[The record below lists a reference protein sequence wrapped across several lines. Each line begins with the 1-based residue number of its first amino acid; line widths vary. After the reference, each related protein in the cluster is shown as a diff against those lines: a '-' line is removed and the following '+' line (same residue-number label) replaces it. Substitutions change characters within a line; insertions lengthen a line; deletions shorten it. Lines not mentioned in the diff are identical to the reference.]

1 MSNNHAQDRYDP
13 PSVGSDYE
21 EQLYGDVVAGEVF
34 RLEPKDVA
42 KTYRKVDELRCH
54 NIYKNITEEF
64 EPRTKVYVKS

>member
-13 PSVGSDYE
+13 PGVGSDYE

-34 RLEPKDVA
+34 RLEPTNTA
-42 KTYRKVDELRCH
+42 KTYRKVNELQCH
-54 NIYKNITEEF
+54 NIYENKTEQL